1 MNYDG
6 KLRIATEL
14 DNKTIDKDIDR
25 LKGKL
30 DNISQEAKMQLDKVY
45 NISNKV
51 KNVTTSIEETN
62 KKLKNQ
68 YSLLKESESLHGK
81 FSSSWIDINN
91 SIDSLKSKKNE
102 LMDEYI
108 LENKELEKQNLEY
121 NKILDKVNLI
131 TSKINKLENKKILNS
146 LESVKNI
153 EYNYNEDIGK
163 GFSLNK
169 KSLGNSVN
177 GLDIENQTDFI
188 ANNIKDLKDAFPN
201 LEETDNKLKKIG
213 KSGNKAGHDVSNGF
227 DKGVKKLK
235 NFSLSL
241 FGISTMFSMISKAS
255 NAYLSNHSE
264 TTQKLQSIW
273 IALGNLIG
281 PIIDRMADGVLKFVG
296 YLNVFVKT
304 LSNGKIDLTKNMNAN
319 KESINK
325 TTSALKDLNK
335 ELQTYSFDEMNIE
348 QDTST
353 PSGGIG
359 EMAGNDIPAFKMPE
373 LNPKIVE
380 TLENMANLLK
390 ENWDWIS
397 KVGIALGVVFG
408 AKKIGELISNIGRFL
423 GNATGSGLAG
433 LTKVLKVL
441 GTIGAITIGVSLLYT
456 AITGRDLIAD
466 LKDIYDYFTKI
477 KEINE
482 GNTKASK
489 KSNEVSKEWQKEKNK
504 EIEAMEKGTEATTL
518 YFNQLKQLTQTNAA
532 DNMRMAERIDKM
544 SGMEYWYAQL
554 DGTVDEYNERLKD
567 NFNAMRDSI
576 QSMAD
581 MYTQGKLTTEQEKEF
596 FGILSSVNGKLE
608 NGKVKFKDMDDRI
621 LDASKHTEDYSKVI
635 AATQKEV
642 KKAGDS
648 FAENITKKLLNGKT
662 SISEF
667 LKEFDKTKN
676 LKSNATVSLKTDTS
690 SLTKQ
695 LSKLTNVPLIGA
707 AMADVV
713 SRLSSIKLAV
723 GGIVNNPG
731 RGVPLGY
738 NVIGGEAGKEGVL
751 PLTNSGTMQELGYEI
766 GKWVHVTSVS
776 NFYMNSRLLSRE
788 TKKASNQYEYLT
800 NGRGSYVN

>member
-14 DNKTIDKDIDR
+14 DNKMLDKDIER

-30 DNISQEAKMQLDKVY
+30 DNTSQEAKMQLDKVH

-62 KKLKNQ
+62 KKLKDQNN
-68 YSLLKESESLHGK
+68 LLKRSESLHGK
-81 FSSSWIDINN
+81 FSSSWININS

-131 TSKINKLENKKILNS
+131 TSKINKLENKKILNG
-146 LESVKNI
+146 LGSVKNI
-153 EYNYNEDIGK
+153 EYNYNEDIGN
-163 GFSLNK
+163 GFSLK
-169 KSLGNSVN
+169 KMPIGNSVK
-177 GLDIENQTDFI
+177 GLDVENQTEFI
-188 ANNIKDLKDAFPN
+188 ANNIKDLKDAFPD
-201 LEETDNKLKKIG
+201 LEETDNKIRKIG

-227 DKGVKKLK
+227 DKGVEKLK

-241 FGISTMFSMISKAS
+241 FGISTMLSLVSKAS
-255 NAYLSNHSE
+255 NAYLSNHSK

-281 PIIDRMADGVLKFVG
+281 PILDGMADGVLKFVG
-296 YLNVFVKT
+296 YLNIFVKT
-304 LSNGKIDLTKNMNAN
+304 LSGGKIDLTKNMNAN

-348 QDTST
+348 QDTSM
-353 PSGGIG
+353 SGSDFGGI
-359 EMAGNDIPAFKMPE
+359 AGNDTPAFKMPE

-397 KVGIALGVVFG
+397 KVGIAFGVVFG
-408 AKKIGELISNIGRFL
+408 AKKIGEMISNIGKFL
-423 GNATGSGLAG
+423 GNAAGSGLVG
-433 LTKVLKVL
+433 LTKALKVL

-466 LKDIYDYFTKI
+466 LKDIYDYYKKI

-489 KSNEVSKEWQKEKNK
+489 KSNEVSKEWQENKNK
-504 EIEAMEKGTEATTL
+504 EIAAMEKGTEATTL
-518 YFNQLKQLTQTNAA
+518 YFSQLKKLTETNAG
-532 DNMRMAERIDKM
+532 DNKMMAERIDKM

-554 DGTVDEYNERLKD
+554 DGTVDEYNKRLKD

-596 FGILSSVNGKLE
+596 LGILNSVNGELD
-608 NGKVKFKDMDDRI
+608 NGKVKFKDMDDKI
-621 LDASKHTEDYSKVI
+621 LDASKHTDDYSKVV
-635 AATQKEV
+635 AATRREV
-642 KKAGDS
+642 KMTGDS
-648 FAENITKKLLNGKT
+648 FVENITKKFINGKS
-662 SISEF
+662 SISDY
-667 LKEFDKTKN
+667 LKEFEKTKN

-690 SLTKQ
+690 LLTQQ
-695 LSKLTNVPLIGA
+695 LSKLTNIPLIGA
-707 AMADVV
+707 AMSNVV

-738 NVIGGEAGKEGVL
+738 NVLSGEAGKEGVL

-776 NFYMNSRLLSRE
+776 NFFMNNRLLSRE
-788 TKKASNQYEYLT
+788 VKKANNQNEYLT
-800 NGRGSYVN
+800 NGRVSYAN